1 MIYTSFYFKNGKKY
15 DGDRVRAIS
24 FEDAQRILNESG
36 RKNMKIDGK
45 LIAEVDACNKTKK
58 PIWRTYREANI
69 WN

>member
-36 RKNMKIDGK
+36 RKNMRIDGK

>member
-1 MIYTSFYFKNGKKY
+1 MIYTSFYFKDGKKY